1 MATNDDKIIRLI
13 QPDQNSSAG
22 GSGPEDPMLEQ
33 RVARLETDVS
43 EIKSSVKSI
52 EITLAE
58 IKGKLSQLPTWL
70 QLIGVVISTWMAGAG
85 IVMAIIKFSK

>member
-1 MATNDDKIIRLI
+1 MTRFNVIDGGK
-13 QPDQNSSAG
+13 

-33 RVARLETDVS
+33 RVARLEADVS

-52 EITLAE
+52 EIILSE
-58 IKGKLSQLPTWL
+58 IKGKMSQSPTWL

-85 IVMAIIKFSK
+85 IVLAIIKFSK